1 MNTLILDESYLR
13 LASARLPKFKQL
25 GPHRFNAR
33 CPICGDSQR
42 NRNKARFH
50 AFEHT
55 NKGSL
60 VCYCFNCSYK
70 ASFDSFLK
78 EIDPDLHKQY
88 LLEKFRMN
96 GDQPKAETSFKQE
109 KPAFEIKP
117 IKDLKKIS
125 QLKPEHPAKKYVEKR
140 LIPSYVHYKLF
151 YCPQFKKWAN
161 TKLPDKFDE
170 DSLTRD
176 EPRLILPFL
185 TVDKKMYG
193 FQGRS
198 FDPNSEVK
206 YITIML
212 DKTHPRIFG
221 LDTADFEKRLYCVE
235 GPIDSLFLSNAIA
248 SCGGDIDVELSLINC
263 SKENIVVVYDNEPRN
278 KETVRKMSKA
288 ITKGFKVCIWP
299 SELEQKDINDMIK
312 AGYTA
317 DEIET
322 MIDKCTYKNLEA
334 ELVLTQWK
342 RC

>member
-1 MNTLILDESYLR
+1 MSNLILDESYLR
-13 LASARLPKFKQL
+13 LASGRLTRFKQL

-33 CPICGDSQR
+33 CPICGDSKR
-42 NRNKARFH
+42 SKTKARFH
-50 AFEHT
+50 VFEHEK
-55 NKGSL
+55 NSSL

-88 LLEKFRMN
+88 LLEKFKLN
-96 GDQPKAETSFKQE
+96 GNTVVQPVEFKQE
-109 KPAFEIKP
+109 KPVFEIKP

-140 LIPSYVHYKLF
+140 LIPSYTHYKLY

-161 TKLPDKFDE
+161 SKLPGKFDE

-185 TVDKKMYG
+185 TRDKKMFG

-198 FDPNSEVK
+198 FDPNAQVK

-221 LDTADFEKRLYCVE
+221 LDTADYNKKLYCVE

-263 SKENIVVVYDNEPRN
+263 EKESIVVVYDNEPRN
-278 KETVRKMSKA
+278 SETVRKIGKA
-288 ITKGFKVCIWP
+288 IDKGFKVCIWP
-299 SELEQKDINDMIK
+299 QDLEHKDINDMIK
-312 AGYTA
+312 AGFTPDQVEA
-317 DEIET
+317 
-322 MIDKCTYKNLEA
+322 MIDKCTYSGLEA
-334 ELVLTQWK
+334 GLVLTHWK

>member
-13 LASARLPKFKQL
+13 LASSRLQRFKQL

-42 NRNKARFH
+42 NKNKARFH
-50 AFEHT
+50 AFEH
-55 NKGSL
+55 NNRGSL

-70 ASFDSFLK
+70 ASFDTFLK
-78 EIDPDLHKQY
+78 ELEPELHKQY
-88 LLEKFRMN
+88 LLEKFRMSGN
-96 GDQPKAETSFKQE
+96 DQNDTNTFKQE
-109 KPAFEIKP
+109 KPVFEIKP

-125 QLKPEHPAKKYVEKR
+125 QLKPDHPAKKYVEQR
-140 LIPSYVHYKLF
+140 LIPSRTHYKL
-151 YCPQFKKWAN
+151 YYAPQFKKWSN
-161 TKLPDKFDE
+161 TKLPDKFE
-170 DSLTRD
+170 SLDND

-185 TVDKKMYG
+185 TDDKKMFG

-198 FDPNSEVK
+198 FDPNAEVK

-221 LDTADFEKRLYCVE
+221 LDTADFSKRLYCVE

-263 SKENIVVVYDNEPRN
+263 SRENIVVVYDNEPRN
-278 KETVRKMSKA
+278 KETVRKMAKA
-288 ITKGFKVCIWP
+288 ISKGYKVCIWP
-299 SELEQKDINDMIK
+299 DIEQKDINDMIK
-312 AGYTA
+312 AGYNS
-317 DEIET
+317 DQIEA
-322 MIDKCTYKNLEA
+322 MIDKCTYSGLEA
-334 ELVLTQWK
+334 ELVLTHWK